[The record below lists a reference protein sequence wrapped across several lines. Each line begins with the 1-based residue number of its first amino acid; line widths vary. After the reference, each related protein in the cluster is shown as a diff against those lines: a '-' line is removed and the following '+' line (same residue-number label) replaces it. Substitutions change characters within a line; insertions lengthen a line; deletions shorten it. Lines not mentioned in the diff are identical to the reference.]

1 MFKDFI
7 QHITEGTTFIGLE
20 INNSNNGNSYHFV
33 ELKKTKSELIITKS
47 LKLENL
53 AEINNHAKKTIP
65 LFLCINN
72 DSVLT
77 KVLTNT
83 LNSGDT
89 ALVNDA
95 FPNLD
100 IKNFYWEL
108 IQKSGHT
115 IVSISRKNSI
125 DALISELK
133 GYNLHPFQF
142 SLGVTSL
149 KNVIPFMDQDHINL
163 YSQQLRIVDTNL
175 VELTQLETS
184 KEQFY
189 SLNGLDISNYNLLVF
204 GQILGYINSNERF
217 NNYTDKN
224 LFSTNYIKS
233 ERLFQI
239 VSKSSLAFFGIL
251 LLTNFLFYYHYF
263 DKVNLLKTNLMDN
276 NSQKENLVLLEN
288 VVKKKQERIETISI
302 ISNSKTTYY
311 MDQLAQ
317 TIPETIL
324 LNNINYQPLLKSI
337 QDNKPILLE
346 RQVIL
351 VSGISKDI
359 NEFSK
364 WIEQLEGQNWIVSTE
379 TLDYDFVSDTT
390 SDFLIEIKIDDK

>member
-1 MFKDFI
+1 
-7 QHITEGTTFIGLE
+7 
-20 INNSNNGNSYHFV
+20 
-33 ELKKTKSELIITKS
+33 
-47 LKLENL
+47 
-53 AEINNHAKKTIP
+53 
-65 LFLCINN
+65 
-72 DSVLT
+72 
-77 KVLTNT
+77 
-83 LNSGDT
+83 
-89 ALVNDA
+89 
-95 FPNLD
+95 
-100 IKNFYWEL
+100 
-108 IQKSGHT
+108 
-115 IVSISRKNSI
+115 
-125 DALISELK
+125 
-133 GYNLHPFQF
+133 
-142 SLGVTSL
+142 
-149 KNVIPFMDQDHINL
+149 
-163 YSQQLRIVDTNL
+163 
-175 VELTQLETS
+175 
-184 KEQFY
+184 
-189 SLNGLDISNYNLLVF
+189 
-204 GQILGYINSNERF
+204 
-217 NNYTDKN
+217 
-224 LFSTNYIKS
+224 
-233 ERLFQI
+233 
-239 VSKSSLAFFGIL
+239 
-251 LLTNFLFYYHYF
+251 
-263 DKVNLLKTNLMDN
+263 MDN